1 MVTRHRTGW
10 TFLILVLSAALL
22 LTAGLYMVDRLA
34 EKRVTE
40 QVTDNLQSALGTKD
54 PPQVSFDGF
63 PFLTQVASRNIRQVQ
78 VIADGIGTTRE
89 GLLPIAHADLLITD
103 VTTTDWFQTMT
114 ASHVDGSAVV
124 DYSALQEASNIPVA
138 YAGDGRIRIE
148 ATTTLFGARVVAQIT
163 GVPRLDRSQAITLGD
178 PTITVAS
185 VELPDFT
192 AEAMLRTVLEPIP
205 VTGVPLGLTL
215 SSVAAEP
222 NAMRFGLVGD
232 NVPLQG

>member
-1 MVTRHRTGW
+1 MVIRHRTGW
-10 TFLILVLSAALL
+10 TFLILVLAAALL
-22 LTAGLYMVDRLA
+22 LTAGLYAVDRLA
-34 EKRVTE
+34 EKRVAE
-40 QVTDNLQSALGTKD
+40 QVADNLQSALGTKD

-63 PFLTQVASRNIRQVQ
+63 PFLTQVASRNIRQVK

-114 ASHVDGSAVV
+114 ASHIDGSAIVE
-124 DYSALQEASNIPVA
+124 YSALQEASSIPVS

-148 ATTTLFGARVVAQIT
+148 TTTTLFGARVVAQVT

-178 PTITVAS
+178 PTITVAG

-192 AEAMLRTVLEPIP
+192 AEAMLRTVLKPIP
-205 VTGVPLGLTL
+205 ITGLPLGLTL

-222 NAMRFGLVGD
+222 SAMRFGLVGD

>member
-10 TFLILVLSAALL
+10 TFLILVLAAALL

-63 PFLTQVASRNIRQVQ
+63 PFLTQVASRNIRQVK

-114 ASHVDGSAVV
+114 ASHIDGSAIVE
-124 DYSALQEASNIPVA
+124 YSALQEASSIPVS

-148 ATTTLFGARVVAQIT
+148 TTTTLFGARVVAQVT
-163 GVPRLDRSQAITLGD
+163 GVPRLDRSQAITLDD
-178 PTITVAS
+178 PTITVAG

-192 AEAMLRTVLEPIP
+192 AEAMLRTVLKPIP
-205 VTGVPLGLTL
+205 ITGLPLGLTL

-222 NAMRFGLVGD
+222 SAMRFGLVGD

>member
-10 TFLILVLSAALL
+10 TFLIMVLAVAIL
-22 LTAGLYMVDRLA
+22 LTAGLYAVDRLA
-34 EKRVTE
+34 EKRVAD
-40 QVTDNLQSALGTKD
+40 QVADNLQSALGTKD

-89 GLLPIAHADLLITD
+89 GLLPIAHADLLVTD

-124 DYSALQEASNIPVA
+124 DYSALQEASNIPVS

-178 PTITVAS
+178 PTITVAG

-222 NAMRFGLVGD
+222 SAMRFGLVGD

>member
-10 TFLILVLSAALL
+10 TFLILVLAAALL

-63 PFLTQVASRNIRQVQ
+63 PFLTQVASRNIRQVK

-114 ASHVDGSAVV
+114 ASHIDGSAIVE
-124 DYSALQEASNIPVA
+124 YSALQEASSIPVS

-148 ATTTLFGARVVAQIT
+148 TTTTLFGARVVAQVT

-178 PTITVAS
+178 PTITVAG

-192 AEAMLRTVLEPIP
+192 AEAMLRTVLKPIP
-205 VTGVPLGLTL
+205 ITGLPLGLTL

-222 NAMRFGLVGD
+222 SAMRFGLVGD

>member
-10 TFLILVLSAALL
+10 TFLIVVLAVAIL
-22 LTAGLYMVDRLA
+22 LTAVLYAVDRLA
-34 EKRVTE
+34 EQRVAD
-40 QVTDNLQSALGTKD
+40 QVADNLQSALGTKD

-103 VTTTDWFQTMT
+103 VTTTDWFKTMT

-124 DYSALQEASNIPVA
+124 EYSALQEASNIPVS

-148 ATTTLFGARVVAQIT
+148 ATSTLFGARVVAQIT

-178 PTITVAS
+178 PTITVAG

-222 NAMRFGLVGD
+222 SAMRFGLVGD

>member
-1 MVTRHRTGW
+1 MVTRHRRGW
-10 TFLILVLSAALL
+10 IFLILVLAVALL
-22 LTAGLYMVDRLA
+22 LAAGLYAVDRWT
-34 EKRVTE
+34 ERRVAD
-40 QVTDNLQSALGTKD
+40 QVADNLQSALGTKD
-54 PPQVSFDGF
+54 PPQVRFDGF

-78 VIADGIGTTRE
+78 VVADGIGATRE
-89 GLLPIAHADLLITD
+89 GLLPVARADLLFTD
-103 VTTTDWFQTMT
+103 VTTTDWFKTMT

-124 DYSALQEASNIPVA
+124 DYSALHEASNIQVS

-148 ATTTLFGARVVAQIT
+148 TTTTLFGARVVAQIT

-178 PTITVAS
+178 PTITVAG

-192 AEAMLRTVLEPIP
+192 AQAMLRTVLKPIP
-205 VTGVPLGLTL
+205 VTGLPLGLRL

-222 NAMRFGLVGD
+222 SVIRFGVVGD

>member
-10 TFLILVLSAALL
+10 IFLILVLVAALL
-22 LTAGLYMVDRLA
+22 LAFGLYAVDRLA
-34 EKRVTE
+34 EKRVADR
-40 QVTDNLQSALGTKD
+40 VADNLQSALGTND

-63 PFLTQVASRNIRQVQ
+63 PFLTQIASRNIRQVK

-89 GLLPIAHADLLITD
+89 GLLPITHADLLITD

-114 ASHVDGSAVV
+114 ASHIDGSAVV
-124 DYSALQEASNIPVA
+124 EYSALQEASGIPVS

-148 ATTTLFGARVVAQIT
+148 TTTTLFGARVVAQIT

-192 AEAMLRTVLEPIP
+192 AEAMLRTVLKPIP
-205 VTGVPLGLTL
+205 VTGLPLGLTL
-215 SSVAAEP
+215 SSIAADP
-222 NAMRFGLVGD
+222 SAMRLGLVGD